1 MIDTI
6 PLQFIPISVTVRNS
20 SRSQAIHH
28 TPKLQGIYLTVV
40 RAIFTFHTIW
50 SQPVTGFPQ
59 CMQSHP
65 HCATASSTFPSTQS
79 QSAVTSFIPCSQPV
93 TRFTQCSLGHSH
105 NSVKII
111 HFFHTLPSQIL
122 NRHLSHT
129 MQSQSPVSHT
139 AVTDS
144 YMFHT
149 LQSQL
154 LSWHLFYTQQSQSLV
169 SHTAVTD
176 SYMFH
181 TLQSQLLNLHL
192 LHTMRSQTVTQCSL
206 CHLPPHLYHKAGTN
220 YRCNGAVECRRTG
233 HRQQSQ

>member
-1 MIDTI
+1 
-6 PLQFIPISVTVRNS
+6 
-20 SRSQAIHH
+20 
-28 TPKLQGIYLTVV
+28 
-40 RAIFTFHTIW
+40 
-50 SQPVTGFPQ
+50 
-59 CMQSHP
+59 MQSHP

-111 HFFHTLPSQIL
+111 HFFHTMQSQIL
-122 NRHLSHT
+122 NRHLFHT

-169 SHTAVTD
+169 SHTAVTVTCFTHCSH
-176 SYMFH
+176 SYLIC
-181 TLQSQLLNLHL
+181 TCC
-192 LHTMRSQTVTQCSL
+192 TQC
-206 CHLPPHLYHKAGTN
+206 
-220 YRCNGAVECRRTG
+220 G
-233 HRQQSQ
+233 HRQLHNAVFAIYHHTYITKQVQITGVMEQWSVEGQDTGSRVSKMETTAGVRQQSGFICSAADNF